1 MNRFHLSQKGSI
13 LMLMAFTIPFLFAI
27 SAIAVDCGYLY
38 VQRSHMQNMADAA
51 VLAGASKLG
60 AGTTDAQNL
69 ALTYIDKNKKA
80 LDGNIALDKGIKFD
94 FPNENNVKKIR
105 VDIEESVHYSQLPFM
120 SSVISLFK
128 FSDDPIKLTVHA
140 IASYSG
146 SAPGI
151 FDYSI
156 ISGGDGIFYL
166 NGEKGSGTG
175 AFNGLIH
182 SNGKFEFDTTGSGS
196 LNNVQLNADVTIS
209 TPEYSIAG
217 LNNRKDLK
225 KYFSYDANKID
236 ITENNP
242 TISNYIVNLKK
253 NATEMQARDIGSNRK
268 LSSLGEKVYIHG
280 NFDDNSRI
288 YYLAWEPS
296 YSRSITIVADGDI
309 KLGFSNVN
317 ISKDAEII
325 LCSLSGNIV
334 INTSQNLK
342 ISALAPKG
350 NIELQGGSAVF
361 DGFLIGQSISIGQGN
376 RTYQN
381 SRWSGGG
388 GSGSG
393 KVRLTE

>member
-1 MNRFHLSQKGSI
+1 MNRFYLSQKGSI

-60 AGTTDAQNL
+60 AGTTDDAQTL
-69 ALTYIDKNKKA
+69 AKAYIDRNSN
-80 LDGNIALDKGIKFD
+80 DSDTGNTVNYD
-94 FPNENNVKKIR
+94 FSEENNTKKIR
-105 VDIEESVHYSQLPFM
+105 VDITRPAPLLFM
-120 SSVISLFK
+120 KYFG
-128 FSDDPIKLTVHA
+128 FNTVDLAVYA

-146 SAPGI
+146 SALGI

-156 ISGGDGIFYL
+156 ISGGNGIFYL

-175 AFNGLIH
+175 TFNGPIH
-182 SNGKFEFDTTGSGS
+182 SNGKFEFDTTGSGT
-196 LNNVQLNADVTIS
+196 LNNVQLNAPVTIS
-209 TPEYSIAG
+209 APEYSIAG
-217 LNNRKDLK
+217 LNNRKDLI
-225 KYFSYDANKID
+225 KYFSYGADKID

-309 KLGFSNVN
+309 KLGFSNIN

-334 INTSQNLK
+334 TNTSQNLK